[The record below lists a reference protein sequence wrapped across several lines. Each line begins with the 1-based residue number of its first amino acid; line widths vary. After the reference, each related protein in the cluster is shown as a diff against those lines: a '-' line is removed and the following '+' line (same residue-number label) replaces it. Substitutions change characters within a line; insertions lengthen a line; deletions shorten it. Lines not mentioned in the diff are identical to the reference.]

1 MSVDLSED
9 IRLLIAAQSEAIAR
23 WQAPTV
29 GLDTTVIDAQPR
41 LGRWQPLYRGV
52 YAAFTGPPRG
62 RASCGALCS
71 EPGPVS
77 AWLISACARRR
88 ATPVALQAI
97 QARPRIRW
105 RAALAGALE
114 DIGNGIRSVLEY
126 RYARAVERPHGLP
139 AARPQARV
147 PRGSRPHYFDNLYAD
162 FGVAVELD
170 GRAAHRPEDRWADTP
185 RDNFFAGVGIVT
197 LRYGWADVTERPC
210 QVAAEVGQV
219 LRERGWTGTVS
230 RCGLA
235 CGC

>member
-1 MSVDLSED
+1 L
-9 IRLLIAAQSEAIAR
+9 
-23 WQAPTV
+23 QA
-29 GLDTTVIDAQPR
+29 
-41 LGRWQPLYRGV
+41 
-52 YAAFTGPPRG
+52 
-62 RASCGALCS
+62 
-71 EPGPVS
+71 
-77 AWLISACARRR
+77 
-88 ATPVALQAI
+88 AI
-97 QARPRIRW
+97 QARPRMRW

-147 PRGSRPHYFDNLYAD
+147 PRGPRPHYFDNLYAD